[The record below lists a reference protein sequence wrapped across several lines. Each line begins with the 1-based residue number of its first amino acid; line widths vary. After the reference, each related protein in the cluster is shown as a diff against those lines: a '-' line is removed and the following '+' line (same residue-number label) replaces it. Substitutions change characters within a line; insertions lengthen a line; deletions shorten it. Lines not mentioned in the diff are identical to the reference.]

1 MQVDKASTLLGGISP
16 AQFMKRYWQKK
27 PLLIRQAIAGM
38 QPLLE
43 RGELW
48 DLAAQDDVQ
57 SRLVI
62 QNPTSATRPWRLR
75 HGPFSHRALPPLK
88 QAGWTLLVQSV
99 DLLDARVHALREQFR
114 FIPDAR
120 LDDVMISFATDGGGV
135 GPHFDS
141 YDVFLL
147 QAQGRRK
154 WRIGRQADLRL
165 QEGMPL
171 KILSHFEPEREW
183 VLEPGDMLYLPPRYA
198 HDGIAVGE
206 CMTYSIGFRAPDR
219 VDLAR
224 ALLHGLAEQAG
235 DAMQIKLYGDPTQS
249 ATASPAEIPGKLQ
262 AFAADAMAR
271 ALRDPLALART
282 LGEHLTE
289 PAAQVWF
296 SPTPGSHGLES
307 GVRLDRCS
315 RMLYDQR
322 YVYLN
327 GESFLASGRDAKAVR
342 HLADHRFLDAAQC
355 ARLSVGAQHLLLQWL
370 DDGWLQALD

>member
-1 MQVDKASTLLGGISP
+1 MQVDQASTLLGGISP
-16 AQFMKRYWQKK
+16 AQFMKQYWQKK
-27 PLLIRQAIAGM
+27 PLLIRQASPGM
-38 QPLLE
+38 QPLLA

-75 HGPFSHRALPPLK
+75 HGPFSRRALPPLK

-171 KILSHFEPEREW
+171 KILSHFEPKQEW
-183 VLEPGDMLYLPPRYA
+183 ILEPGDMLYLPPRYA

-206 CMTYSIGFRAPDR
+206 CMTYSIGFRAPNR
-219 VDLAR
+219 VDLGR
-224 ALLHGLAEQAG
+224 ALLHGLAEQAS
-235 DAMQIKLYGDPTQS
+235 DSMQSKLYGDPTQS
-249 ATASPAEIPGKLQ
+249 ATATPAEIPVKLQ
-262 AFAADAMAR
+262 AFAADAMSR
-271 ALRDPLALART
+271 ALRDPLALARA

-289 PAAQVWF
+289 LPAQVWF
-296 SPTPGSHGLES
+296 SPSPASPGLES

-315 RMLYDQR
+315 RMLYDKR

-355 ARLSVGAQHLLLQWL
+355 ARLSVGAQQLLLQWL
-370 DDGWLQALD
+370 DDGWLQAFD